1 MPDKNNSAGKANQAS
16 QDKKR
21 KILIVED
28 EEALVELL
36 DAKLQKEGYD
46 VKTASD
52 GEEGY
57 AAIKKWHPDLIL
69 LDIVMPKMDG
79 YEVLEKLNED
89 KNKTPVIIISNS
101 GQPVEIE
108 KTKKLGAVDH
118 LIKTEFS
125 PLDVLEK
132 VRSCFKNGGKSV
144 KNYHEAEIIQPKAA
158 DKGVKALGIKV
169 LLVED
174 DAFLREICT
183 KKLVKEGLTVYEAID
198 GEQALDSI
206 NNIKPD
212 IILLDIILP
221 AIDGFQILHQIRH
234 NKDQKIAQVPVIM
247 LSNLGQEDDIKKAMD
262 MKANDYLV
270 KAHFTTEEIVEK
282 IKKTLGK

>member
-1 MPDKNNSAGKANQAS
+1 MS
-16 QDKKR
+16 QDDNEKKI
-21 KILIVED
+21 KILIIED
-28 EEALVELL
+28 EESLIELL
-36 DAKLQKEGYD
+36 KAKLAKEGYE
-46 VKTASD
+46 VKTALD
-52 GEEGY
+52 GQAGY
-57 AAIKKWHPDLIL
+57 KEIIKSRPDLIL

-89 KNKTPVIIISNS
+89 KIKIPVIIISNS

-118 LIKTEFS
+118 LIKTEFT
-125 PLDVLEK
+125 PLEVINK
-132 VRSCFKNGGKSV
+132 VRSCIDRGGESKNSFGAKETIKPKEDGGVRK
-144 KNYHEAEIIQPKAA
+144 
-158 DKGVKALGIKV
+158 LGIKV

-174 DAFLREICT
+174 DAFLREICS
-183 KKLVKEGLTVYEAID
+183 KKLVKEGFSVYEAID
-198 GEQALDSI
+198 GEQALEL
-206 NNIKPD
+206 IKKVGAD

-234 NKDQKIAQVPVIM
+234 YKDEKIARTPIIM
-247 LSNLGQEDDIKKAMD
+247 LSNLGQEDDIKKAME

>member
-1 MPDKNNSAGKANQAS
+1 MSNAYQSKNT
-16 QDKKR
+16 KKS

-28 EEALVELL
+28 EQPLADLL
-36 DAKLQKEGYD
+36 AAKLEKEDYEVARAYDGLAGYE
-46 VKTASD
+46 K
-52 GEEGY
+52 
-57 AAIKKWHPDLIL
+57 IKEWKPDLIL

-89 KNKTPVIIISNS
+89 KIKIPVIIISNS

-108 KTKKLGAVDH
+108 KTKKLGAVGH
-118 LIKTEFS
+118 LIKTEFN
-125 PLDVLEK
+125 PVDVIKQVKDYLGG
-132 VRSCFKNGGKSV
+132 NGKYSKENGKSMSVQAKENDNV
-144 KNYHEAEIIQPKAA
+144 KKM
-158 DKGVKALGIKV
+158 GVKV

-174 DAFLREICT
+174 DAFLREICS
-183 KKLVKEGLTVYEAID
+183 KKLLKEGFSVYEAID
-198 GEQALDSI
+198 GEQALDI
-206 NNIKPD
+206 FREAEPD

-221 AIDGFQILHQIRH
+221 AIDGFQILHQIRNYE
-234 NKDQKIAQVPVIM
+234 NKKMAATPVIM
-247 LSNLGQEDDIKKAMD
+247 LSNLGQEDDIKKAME